1 VPGAF
6 EATLRGVG
14 AAREAGLEFQVNTT
28 ITRPNAGDLRRI
40 LDLAVSLGAAALHPF
55 LLVPTGRG
63 REICDQVLVSGE
75 YEEVLNRIY
84 ELALDSPIPLK
95 PTCAPQ
101 YYRIFRQR
109 EKEAG
114 RKVSPETHGLDA
126 MTRGC
131 LGGTGF
137 AFISHVGKVQIC
149 GFMEEEAGDLS
160 RSGLDFAGIWEHSQL
175 YREMRDFKEYK
186 GRCGVCEYRRWC
198 GGCRA
203 RAFAVSE
210 DYLAEEP
217 YCTHVP
223 SALQV

>member
-1 VPGAF
+1 VS
-6 EATLRGVG
+6 
-14 AAREAGLEFQVNTT
+14 ARRAGLEFQVNTT
-28 ITRPNAGDLRRI
+28 VTRANAGDLRRI
-40 LDLAVSLGAAALHPF
+40 LDLAVSLGAAAFHPF

-63 REICDQVLVSGE
+63 REIRDQVLQSGE

-84 ELALDSPIPLK
+84 EMALDSPIPLK

-101 YYRIFRQR
+101 YYRILRRR
-109 EKEAG
+109 EENAG
-114 RKVSPETHGLDA
+114 RKVSSETHGLDA

-149 GFMEEEAGDLS
+149 GFMEEEAGDL
-160 RSGLDFAGIWEHSQL
+160 RRNGLDFAEIWEHSQL
-175 YREMRDFKEYK
+175 YREMRDYQQYK
-186 GRCGVCEYRRWC
+186 GRCGVCEYRHWC

-203 RAFAVSE
+203 RAFAVSG

-217 YCTHVP
+217 YCTYVP
-223 SALQV
+223 SALRV